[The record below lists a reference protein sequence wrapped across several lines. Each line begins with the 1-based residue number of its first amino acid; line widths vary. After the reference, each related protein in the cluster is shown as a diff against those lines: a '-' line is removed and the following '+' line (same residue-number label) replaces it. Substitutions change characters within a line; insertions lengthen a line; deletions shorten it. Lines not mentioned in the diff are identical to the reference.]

1 MRLLF
6 VTAYKH
12 LGRESWEGSPRSFEL
27 YMNYFR
33 RIVHLDPVCFCDEP
47 YASII
52 KEQTGLKRVLPYDE
66 QDTFFPKYLER
77 QREIIERP
85 ETQKFRDHWPEWPAY
100 RYAEYGLVNFSKIS
114 IVRRA
119 SELFPDFT
127 HYAWI
132 DFGYA
137 KSELCVP
144 PAWDCQQLIEP
155 DKIIIGSCRDLFVNV
170 QGEQMYGEYGSQDRS
185 KAVRHEWNNPHNIM
199 FDKHL
204 IQGNLWFIPKH
215 RIHWFEHEMDRS
227 IQRFHELGYAS
238 HDEPFWVP
246 IIHAF
251 PERFHLYVKPG
262 HIEYDRRMD
271 WMKVNPLL
279 WVTAYKDIGRSD
291 WTFTKR
297 SFGEYIEAFRR
308 IVHLNPVCFADE
320 PWATQ
325 IREQTGHTRIFPFQ
339 DADTFIPKYI
349 GRQKEIIEDPEF
361 RKRIPDM
368 FQCNP
373 EFHYPEYGLVNASKT
388 CFIRRASEMFPEYT
402 HYSWIDFGY
411 AKTPLETPPT
421 LAGENLIS
429 DDQILISSFRN
440 FGFNHTGEAALGPY
454 GVQSDQ
460 LNELF
465 TWGDPVK
472 CLTEPPH
479 LVQGNHWVVPKHL
492 THWLEGEMKRSIE
505 KHHVLGIVR
514 HDESFFLPIIHDFRN
529 RFFVHVKPYSD
540 VTWIV
545 DWVRRQ
551 IRRHFDQIREI
562 IEPTWDEWRGCGSYL
577 MGVES
582 LDYDQTMLEKQLL
595 LFKAAKNAKRALE
608 IGVHAGH
615 SLLIMLLANP
625 TLKIECIDTCSF
637 SHTEKCVDYLNRVFG
652 NRVRLHKGESLKVLP
667 TISGIFDLVHIGGS
681 HVTGVQEVS
690 RLASLDC
697 AYVFD
702 DYDTPGLPDLINSK
716 FNDVHV
722 ASPWCPRRNCLAK
735 RTDVYSIVVAK
746 YREDISWTKEL
757 DNVIVYDKSVPPLK
771 NVGREAETFLRYIV
785 EHYDALPEY
794 VVFLQGNPYDTM
806 WSGSN
811 IKEGL
816 MPTDKA
822 IPFSAPWITEP
833 VILRPETVHLPEY
846 YSLLFGKEYQGTT
859 VTFAVGAQLIVPRHC
874 ITHRPLDFYRKLHNM
889 VQRAGNPSLEDLKTF
904 DTQTVD
910 AWMME
915 RLWTFIYDTS
925 IPTSDKFK
933 STVFIRNL
941 KTAAFDN
948 LSIDG
953 HVEDLHGWM
962 DDDFSHV
969 IQKKFQGRDRDA
981 PLLVVEVG
989 SWKGKSCVAMAETIK
1004 GMGFTN
1010 FNIVCIDTWLG
1021 APEFWTWGLDDP
1033 TRGGSLNRVNG
1044 FPSVFLT
1051 FTKNIK
1057 LKGHHDVVAPFPLSS
1072 QQALEVF
1079 KYYNLEPDLVYV
1091 DASHEYEAVKED
1103 MIRWGGILKQ
1113 NGILMGDD
1121 YNLAWPGVIRAV
1133 NEMGIPELHGA
1144 VWSFTKTDESICT
1157 KSLVQ

>member
-12 LGRESWEGSPRSFEL
+12 LGRESWESSRSFEL
-27 YMNYFR
+27 YMNYFQ
-33 RIVHLDPVCFCDEP
+33 RIVHLDPICFCDEP
-47 YASII
+47 HASII
-52 KEQTGLKRVLPYDE
+52 REQTGLRRVLPYNE

-85 ETQKFRDHWPEWPAY
+85 ETQEFRDHWPAWPAY
-100 RYAEYGLVNFSKIS
+100 QYAEYGLVNFSKIS
-114 IVRRA
+114 LVRRA

-144 PAWDCQQLIEP
+144 PVWDCQQLIEP
-155 DKIIIGSCRDLFVNV
+155 DKIIIGSCRDLFVNG

-185 KAVRHEWNNPHNIM
+185 KAVRHEWNNPRNIM
-199 FDKHL
+199 FEKHL

-215 RIHWFEHEMDRS
+215 LIHWFEKELDRS

-297 SFGEYIEAFRR
+297 SFGEYIKAFRR

-320 PWATQ
+320 PWATR

-368 FQCNP
+368 LQYNP

-421 LAGENLIS
+421 LASENLIS
-429 DDQILISSFRN
+429 NDQILISSFRN
-440 FGFNHTGEAALGPY
+440 FGFNHKGEAALGPY
-454 GVQSDQ
+454 GIQSDQ

-465 TWGDPVK
+465 TWGDPVR

-514 HDESFFLPIIHDFRN
+514 HDESFFLPIIHEFRDK
-529 RFFVHVKPYSD
+529 FFVHVKPYSD

-545 DWVRRQ
+545 DWIRRQ
-551 IRRHFDQIREI
+551 IQTHFDQIREI
-562 IEPTWDEWRGCGSYL
+562 IEPTWDEWRGRESYL

-582 LDYDQTMLEKQLL
+582 LDYDHTMLEKQIL
-595 LFKAAKNAKRALE
+595 LFKAVKNAKRALE

-625 TLKIECIDTCSF
+625 TLIIECIDTCRF

-667 TISGIFDLVHIGGS
+667 TISGTFDLVHIDDTS
-681 HVTGVQEVS
+681 VIHQEVQEVS

-702 DYDTPGLPDLINSK
+702 DYDTPGLPELINLK

-722 ASPWCPRRNCLAK
+722 ASPWCPHRNCLAK
-735 RTDVYSIVVAK
+735 RTGVYSIVVAK

-757 DNVIVYDKSVPPLK
+757 DNVVIYDKSVPPLK

-811 IKEGL
+811 IKDGL
-816 MPTDKA
+816 TPTDKA
-822 IPFSAPWITEP
+822 TPFSAPWITEP
-833 VILRPETVHLPEY
+833 VILRPETRHLPEY
-846 YSLLFGKEYQGTT
+846 YSLLFDREYTLST
-859 VTFAVGAQLIVPRHC
+859 ITFTVGAQMIVPRHC
-874 ITHRPLDFYRKLHNM
+874 ITHRPLDFYRKLHTM
-889 VQRAGNPSLEDLKTF
+889 IQRAGNPSLEDPKTF
-904 DTQTVD
+904 DTQIID
-910 AWMME
+910 AWMLE

-925 IPTSDKFK
+925 IPTSEQFVSKY
-933 STVFIRNL
+933 S
-941 KTAAFDN
+941 
-948 LSIDG
+948 
-953 HVEDLHGWM
+953 
-962 DDDFSHV
+962 FSHLTQDSTQKV
-969 IQKKFQGRDRDA
+969 WGPIQDDEALMLYSIIRGNRMSRI
-981 PLLVVEVG
+981 LEVG
-989 SWKGKSCVAMAETIK
+989 GLSGYSARNFIEALDYTPDGVVYTVDIHPVPVMGINHKTIIKDAGELMADDIENKPLDMI
-1004 GMGFTN
+1004 F
-1010 FNIVCIDTWLG
+1010 FDCHSEVQWNI
-1021 APEFWTWGLDDP
+1021 
-1033 TRGGSLNRVNG
+1033 
-1044 FPSVFLT
+1044 
-1051 FTKNIK
+1051 FTKFSEQK
-1057 LKGHHDVVAPFPLSS
+1057 L
-1072 QQALEVF
+1072 
-1079 KYYNLEPDLVYV
+1079 
-1091 DASHEYEAVKED
+1091 
-1103 MIRWGGILKQ
+1103 I
-1113 NGILMGDD
+1113 
-1121 YNLAWPGVIRAV
+1121 
-1133 NEMGIPELHGA
+1133 
-1144 VWSFTKTDESICT
+1144 TDETVIALHDTNLHWHPDSDVGVVHQSVERNMVIWLKNLGYNVFSIRTSRDKHSDAFPYRHGLTVCQ
-1157 KSLVQ
+1157 KLVQ